1 MKIGFIG
8 YGNMAKAM
16 ARSMKKLHKYTL
28 MASAPSLVS
37 GINKDN
43 IQTFNDN
50 AQLAK
55 FADVIIL
62 AVKPAHM
69 KTVVQE
75 ITPFL
80 KQNALIISIAAGISL
95 HWLANH
101 FNKEQAIIRCM
112 PNTPASIG
120 MAATPMIA
128 NNAVQQAQKQVAEE
142 LLSTIG
148 ITTWASTEDEI
159 DTFTAFSGS
168 GPAYVFLFLE
178 SLVHAAV
185 ELGLSP
191 QIAKAFALQ
200 TCLGSTQLALQ
211 SSLEL
216 NQLRNKVTSPG
227 GTTAA
232 ALAHLENHLTELI
245 MNAMRAAKQR
255 AHELGESS

>member
-16 ARSMKKLHKYTL
+16 ARSLNKLNKYTL
-28 MASAPSLVS
+28 MASAPSLTS

-43 IQTFNDN
+43 IQTFSANSEV
-50 AQLAK
+50 AK
-55 FADVIIL
+55 LADVIIL
-62 AVKPAHM
+62 AVKPGQM
-69 KTVVQE
+69 KAVIKE
-75 ITPFL
+75 ITPSL

-95 HWLANH
+95 YWLTNH
-101 FNKEQAIIRCM
+101 CNQEQAIIRCM
-112 PNTPASIG
+112 PNKPASIG

-128 NNAVQQAQKQVAEE
+128 NKAVQLAQKKIAEE
-142 LLSTIG
+142 ILSSIG

-159 DTFTAFSGS
+159 DTFTALSGS

-178 SLVHAAV
+178 SLIHAAV

-191 QIAKAFALQ
+191 QIAKTFAIQ
-200 TCLGSTQLALQ
+200 TCIGSAQLAQQ
-211 SSLEL
+211 SNLEL
-216 NQLRNKVTSPG
+216 KELRNKVTSPG

-232 ALAHLENHLTELI
+232 ALALLDNRLAELI
-245 MNAMRAAKQR
+245 MDAMRAAKQR